1 MKICPQCEC
10 GYPDSQTTCPVHGG
24 VLSEIR
30 DLRPGM
36 LIRGTYRIVEKLG
49 KGGMGT
55 VYLARQTL
63 LNEPR
68 ALKFLAPDLSE
79 DEEFTRRFLREVRT
93 LRKVR
98 NRHVVDCGDPERAED
113 GSLFFS
119 MEYVDGP
126 NLGSFLKN
134 APRPFDVPLALE
146 ITRGIAEGLGAA
158 HAKGMVHR
166 DIKPENILLAH
177 EGDHWIAKIAD
188 FGIVATKDS
197 RHHTRTGNMLLTM
210 AYASPEQWTG
220 TRAADLDGRTD
231 LYALGCLLFD
241 MLTGRPVFDA
251 ENYHEWA
258 QSHLNTPPHPPSSLR
273 PELARWKG
281 LDALVLRLLAKDRNH
296 RPQDVPELLELID
309 TIVYDPSA
317 AIQDE
322 PAQPSSLQAESA
334 RPAIQTSLPLSTQ
347 EPSARNSPPVP
358 IPFPTAHPSGAYRS
372 ANKKAARKYLA
383 SSDSYPVAK
392 RSGASS
398 GWFWVLLLVAVA
410 GLGFA
415 AQRFYAPKAKFVSLT
430 SQSQPILSVAFSANG
445 EILAS
450 ASHDNTIQLWNTAT
464 GKALNALPDHVD
476 ALAFSPHGNT
486 LATAEWDGTIKQWDM
501 TNAQVLAT
509 LDGHSGKVNCV
520 AFSPDSH
527 ILASGGSDRTVRL
540 WDLAAE
546 KLVRTL
552 PGHKADVTSVAF
564 SPDGRTLA
572 SASLDSTIRLWDASS
587 GALLRTLS
595 GHARPVNSVAFS
607 PDGRTLASASDDST
621 ILLWDLSTG
630 KVTRALTGHTGPVR
644 TVAFSPDGH
653 TLASGGDDSTVK
665 LWHVSGA
672 TGAYATLQGQAATI
686 NSVAFSHDGNL
697 LASGSADNSVR
708 IWYMG
713 TIRN

>member
-1 MKICPQCEC
+1 M
-10 GYPDSQTTCPVHGG
+10 
-24 VLSEIR
+24 LSEIR

-36 LIRGTYRIVEKLG
+36 LIRGAYRIVEKLG

-126 NLGSFLKN
+126 SLGSFLKT
-134 APRPFDVPLALE
+134 ASRPFDVAQALE

-166 DIKPENILLAH
+166 DIKPDNILLAR
-177 EGDHWIAKIAD
+177 EGNHWVPKIAD

-197 RHHTRTGNMLLTM
+197 GHHTRTGNMLLTM
-210 AYASPEQWTG
+210 AYAAPEQWNG

-231 LYALGCLLFD
+231 LYALGGLLFD
-241 MLTGRPVFDA
+241 MLTGHPVFDA

-258 QSHLNTPPHPPSSLR
+258 QNHLNTPPRPPSSLR
-273 PELARWKG
+273 PELAQWKG
-281 LDALVLRLLAKDRNH
+281 LDELVLRLLAKDRNH
-296 RPQDVPELLELID
+296 RPHDVPELLELID
-309 TIVYDPSA
+309 SIVYVPSA
-317 AIQDE
+317 ANLDE
-322 PAQPSSLQAESA
+322 PSQTPATIASVCQPPQA
-334 RPAIQTSLPLSTQ
+334 SLPLSTG
-347 EPSARNSPPVP
+347 EPSPATNPPP
-358 IPFPTAHPSGAYRS
+358 APAQFPTTHTSGSYRAVNRKAS
-372 ANKKAARKYLA
+372 KAAASQYLA
-383 SSDSYPVAK
+383 SSDSDPVAK
-392 RSGASS
+392 RSGAGS
-398 GWFWVLLLVAVA
+398 GWFWFLLIVSVA

-415 AQRFYAPKAKFVSLT
+415 AQHFYAPKAKFLSLL
-430 SQSQPILSVAFSANG
+430 SQSQPILSVAFSANS

-450 ASHDNTIQLWNTAT
+450 ASHDNTIQLWNVTT
-464 GKALNALPDHVD
+464 GKALNALSDHVA

-520 AFSPDSH
+520 AFSPDSR

-552 PGHKADVTSVAF
+552 SGHKTDVTSVAF
-564 SPDGRTLA
+564 SPDGGTLA

-587 GALLRTLS
+587 GALLRTLR
-595 GHARPVNSVAFS
+595 GHARSVNSVAFS
-607 PDGRTLASASDDST
+607 PDGRTLASASDDAT
-621 ILLWDLSTG
+621 ILLWNLATG
-630 KVTRALTGHTGPVR
+630 KVTRALTGHNGPVR
-644 TVAFSPDGH
+644 SVAFSPDGR
-653 TLASGGDDSTVK
+653 TLASGGDDSAVK
-665 LWHVSGA
+665 LWHPTGA
-672 TGAYATLQGQAATI
+672 TGAYATLQGQAAAI

-708 IWYMG
+708 LWYLG